1 MKKNFVLIEAVK
13 PKTQFHSYNPEALKR
28 SHNIPINSPK
38 KNKFHSNKIIINN
51 EQNNSF
57 KNISQNNFSKENN
70 ENIINNINNNN
81 NILINSINN
90 YNDNNKKNQ
99 YHNGRWTEEE
109 HQKFINGILEYGNEW
124 KKVQQIIK
132 TRSSTQARSHAQ
144 KFFLRVK
151 KIIKNKGGAFNDKE
165 KIIEIIINN
174 ILPNKKGNTLTKTQK
189 EKLLNAI
196 FSNIR
201 YEGENNEQIYDYKE
215 NGLEEKNIL
224 KYEKETNNYINK
236 DNLNLEY
243 IKDMNTL
250 KQNKKIIGRKR
261 KETKSCDTR
270 DSKIFNIQKDLSHR
284 ASMDN
289 TFQKISDIQENKDN
303 KINESNNQSNN
314 LENKNNINGY
324 IINNYINVTN
334 NYMNNNYIHNVPNSD
349 IPYYNFSNMTNN
361 SNSNHTQDFYNLNYD
376 KNDLYNN
383 DKFQNL
389 NPNYHF
395 YNRSNFNSCNRINNF
410 NDYDN
415 NNNNQND
422 PFELEFGY
430 YDKNINNNEN
440 EQQITINEEEFIKMN
455 NNNSDENSSY

>member
-70 ENIINNINNNN
+70 ENIINNLNNNN

-90 YNDNNKKNQ
+90 YNDDNKNQ

-109 HQKFINGILEYGNEW
+109 HQKFIDGILEYGNEW

-236 DNLNLEY
+236 ENLNLEY